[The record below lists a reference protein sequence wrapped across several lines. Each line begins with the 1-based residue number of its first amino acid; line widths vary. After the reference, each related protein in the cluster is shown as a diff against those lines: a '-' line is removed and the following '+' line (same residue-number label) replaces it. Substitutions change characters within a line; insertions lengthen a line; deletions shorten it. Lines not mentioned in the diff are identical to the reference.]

1 METIVDYLN
10 HFSRK
15 LFAQSTSAAM
25 TVTDERAA
33 GTTQQRFTFLPSL
46 PLFPSLLVLFFP
58 PHLRSVVLGIVRSFI
73 WELILCLLKE
83 GGGDDD
89 EGEGDIFRDSFL
101 SFPTTACQTVALQ
114 TQQLESTKPKEASH

>member
-33 GTTQQRFTFLPSL
+33 GTTQQRFTFLSFL
-46 PLFPSLLVLFFP
+46 PLSPFLLVPFF
-58 PHLRSVVLGIVRSFI
+58 PHLRSVVFETVRSFI
-73 WELILCLLKE
+73 WEFILCLFKE
-83 GGGDDD
+83 GGDDD
-89 EGEGDIFRDSFL
+89 EGEGDIFRESFL
-101 SFPTTACQTVALQ
+101 SFPTTACQTVVL
-114 TQQLESTKPKEASH
+114 